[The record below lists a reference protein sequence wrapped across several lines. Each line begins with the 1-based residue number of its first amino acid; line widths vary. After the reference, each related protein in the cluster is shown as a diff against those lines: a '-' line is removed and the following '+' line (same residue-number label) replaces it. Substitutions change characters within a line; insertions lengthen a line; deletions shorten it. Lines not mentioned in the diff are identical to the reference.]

1 MDLTLAEIIEGKYND
16 LPWHVEEFAELLFGA
31 LLPGRTEAISDHLIL
46 FLLRV
51 CNPDRVIVPEPRMK
65 QMKTKVGECEF
76 TSIPDGTVNVRVPSR
91 PFIGA
96 TLVLAEQKQERTEE
110 LDDDYANKVEKS
122 QRKTQPAKI
131 AEFQLPGEMLS
142 AAAQNY
148 RQDGLP
154 QTIFG
159 LRVLGTRVTGYR
171 ADFPVHYLASLAIGL
186 PADDITIFRFGGE
199 YKSDNLGFAVDGDG
213 RGTVI
218 QWICNF
224 MAACTQIGR
233 HLNNTTV
240 SPLTAAR
247 IAQLYPKYG
256 KQ

>member
-1 MDLTLAEIIEGKYND
+1 M
-16 LPWHVEEFAELLFGA
+16 
-31 LLPGRTEAISDHLIL
+31 
-46 FLLRV
+46 
-51 CNPDRVIVPEPRMK
+51 
-65 QMKTKVGECEF
+65 
-76 TSIPDGTVNVRVPSR
+76 PSR

-159 LRVLGTRVTGYR
+159 LRVLGMLL
-171 ADFPVHYLASLAIGL
+171 FI
-186 PADDITIFRFGGE
+186 
-199 YKSDNLGFAVDGDG
+199 
-213 RGTVI
+213 
-218 QWICNF
+218 
-224 MAACTQIGR
+224 
-233 HLNNTTV
+233 
-240 SPLTAAR
+240 
-247 IAQLYPKYG
+247 
-256 KQ
+256 